1 MPRER
6 FASPRI
12 VLWPAAAGRRCRRG
26 KDWTLSTTRG
36 LRRAPSDALLA
47 AIVEGSDDAIASKTL
62 DGIVTSWNPA
72 AERLFGYTAVEMVG
86 RPIAVLA
93 APGREAEM
101 PMILERVR
109 RGERVDH
116 FDTVRRRKDGTLVE
130 ISLTVS
136 PVRDGR
142 GRIVGASKIARDVTE
157 RRVAEKRQ
165 RLLLGELNHRVKN
178 TLALVQSMARQTA
191 ARAGSV
197 DGFLAAFEGRVR
209 ALAAAH
215 ELLAATSWTGA
226 RLTDLVARALGPHAA
241 DGQIVVAVGDASVPA
256 SLTQDLSLALHEL
269 ATNAAKYGALSVPGG
284 RVVVEGGPGDAGEL
298 LLVWREEGGP
308 PVERPARPGFGML
321 LLTRGLS
328 RGGGGGV
335 ELDWRRE
342 GLACVL
348 RIPLAEPAGD
358 AARA

>member
-1 MPRER
+1 
-6 FASPRI
+6 
-12 VLWPAAAGRRCRRG
+12 
-26 KDWTLSTTRG
+26 LSTTRG

-62 DGIVTSWNPA
+62 DGIVTSWNRA
-72 AERLFGYTAVEMVG
+72 AERLFGYTAAEMVG

-101 PMILERVR
+101 AMILERIR

-157 RRVAEKRQ
+157 RRAAEKRQ

-178 TLALVQSMARQTA
+178 TLAVIQGMARQTVS
-191 ARAGSV
+191 RTDSV
-197 DGFLAAFEGRVR
+197 PEFVATFAGRVR

-215 ELLAATSWTGA
+215 ELLVATGWRGAGLAA
-226 RLTDLVARALGPHAA
+226 LVRRALEPHAA
-241 DGQIVVAVGDASVPA
+241 EGQAVVAVGDVVVPA
-256 SLTQDLSLALHEL
+256 SLAQDLALTLHEL
-269 ATNAAKYGALSVPGG
+269 GTNAVKYGALSRPGG
-284 RVVVEGGPGDAGEL
+284 HVTVEGGVTGVADGREL
-298 LLVWREEGGP
+298 RLVWRETGGP
-308 PVERPARPGFGML
+308 PVARPARPGYGTL
-321 LLTRGLS
+321 LLSQTITYGRSGE
-328 RGGGGGV
+328 V

-342 GLACVL
+342 GLVCTIRV
-348 RIPLAEPAGD
+348 PLAAADEAST
-358 AARA
+358 ARAA